1 MPKKKKKKAS
11 PDLHLSATLSSPLFM
26 NESFAFAVSVFP
38 PPLSSH
44 LGHPA
49 PTPGAATLIGPRQ
62 TFAVRSRG
70 LFLVFIYLTNL
81 TPEATFSFWKHFCP
95 QFLRPSLSSCFSDF
109 SSISSASIS
118 LIDHS

>member
-81 TPEATFSFWKHFCP
+81 TPEATFSFWKHF
-95 QFLRPSLSSCFSDF
+95 LSSVSETLSFLLLF
-109 SSISSASIS
+109 
-118 LIDHS
+118 